1 MGFLGE
7 FRYRR
12 ISQTAT
18 VNDLLKECFR
28 KSIHFC
34 SALVPWFAVGHF
46 DLTIILL
53 AAVVCFYSWSEYRRL
68 GGSAVPVVSR
78 ITILAARKRDEGR
91 FVLGPVTMAVGVLF
105 TLILFPLD
113 AARVGIYALAFGDG
127 IASLA
132 GKLWG
137 RTKIPLTGGKT
148 LEGSLACFLAVYLA
162 SLTVMRNPLE
172 ALAVA
177 VLAVLVELVPIR
189 DYDNL
194 FIPVVIALFANLL
207 P

>member
-1 MGFLGE
+1 MGFLGD

-18 VNDLLKECFR
+18 VNDLLKEFFR

-34 SALVPWFAVGHF
+34 AALVPWFAFGHY
-46 DLTIILL
+46 DLTIVLL
-53 AAVVCFYSWSEYRRL
+53 SAVVCFYTWSEYRRL
-68 GGSAVPVVSR
+68 GGSAVPIVSR
-78 ITILAARKRDEGR
+78 ITVLAARKRDEGR
-91 FVLGPVTMAVGVLF
+91 FVLGPVTMAVGVLL
-105 TLILFPLD
+105 TLLIFPLE

-148 LEGSLACFLAVYLA
+148 LEGSVACFLAVYVSA
-162 SLTVMRNPLE
+162 LTVTKSPLQ

-177 VLAVLVELVPIR
+177 GVAVIVELVPIR

-194 FIPVVIALFANLL
+194 LIPLMISLFVFLL

>member
-1 MGFLGE
+1 MGFLVD

-18 VNDLLKECFR
+18 VNDLLKEFFR

-34 SALVPWFAVGHF
+34 AALVPWFAARHF
-46 DLTIILL
+46 NLTIVLL
-53 AAVVCFYSWSEYRRL
+53 SAVVCFYSWSEHRRL
-68 GGSAVPVVSR
+68 GGFAVPVMSR
-78 ITILAARKRDEGR
+78 ITVLAARKRDEGR
-91 FVLGPVTMAVGVLF
+91 FVLGPVTMAVGVLL
-105 TLILFPLD
+105 TLLLFPPQ

-137 RTKIPLTGGKT
+137 RTRIPLTGGKT
-148 LEGSLACFLAVYLA
+148 LEGSLACFLAVYCA
-162 SLTVMRNPLE
+162 ALTVNRNPVQSLE
-172 ALAVA
+172 IAGLAVA
-177 VLAVLVELVPIR
+177 VELIPIK

-194 FIPVVIALFANLL
+194 VIPLAIASAAALL

>member
-1 MGFLGE
+1 MGFLGD

-18 VNDLLKECFR
+18 VNDLLKEFFR

-34 SALVPWFAVGHF
+34 AALVPWFAASHF
-46 DLTIILL
+46 NLTVILL
-53 AAVVCFYSWSEYRRL
+53 SGVVCFYSWSEYRRL
-68 GGSAVPVVSR
+68 GGLAVPVVSR
-78 ITILAARKRDEGR
+78 ITVLAARKRDEGR
-91 FVLGPVTMAVGVLF
+91 FVLGPVTMAVGILL
-105 TLILFPLD
+105 TLLIFPPE
-113 AARVGIYALAFGDG
+113 AARAGIYALAFGDG

-148 LEGSLACFLAVYLA
+148 LEGSLACFLAVYGA
-162 SLTVMRNPLE
+162 SLTVTRNPLQ

-177 VLAVLVELVPIR
+177 LAAVAVELLPIR

-194 FIPVVIALFANLL
+194 VIPLMIALFVSLL